1 MKSVSSA
8 SNKLQENVALL
19 NHEMLY
25 RPQFQD
31 LLWQLQRTLEANEQ
45 LEIFFE
51 ALKEELEPDSLQ
63 YEQDDIYI
71 SLGQSARHSCDYAL
85 HTEFGYLGRIILTRR
100 KRFTEEELLQLEL
113 SIRILVQP
121 LRNALMYRQACRS
134 AMEDPLTGIGNRKA
148 LNKALARE
156 LAVARRHGHPLCVMM
171 ADIDHFKRIN
181 DTYGHE
187 AGDIAL
193 QAIARAMEGALRE
206 MDGVFRYGGEEFTV
220 VLPAT
225 EINSASMV
233 GERLRK
239 AVAAIECHYNGCTLP
254 LTVSIG
260 VAQAVDGDNASNLIN
275 RADSALYQAKDS
287 GRNRLCLAS

>member
-8 SNKLQENVALL
+8 SHNTQDNVVLL

-31 LLWQLQRTLEANEQ
+31 LLWQLQRTLEPSEQ
-45 LEIFFE
+45 LNIFFE
-51 ALKEELEPDSLQ
+51 TLQQELSPDSLQ

-85 HTEFGYLGRIILTRR
+85 HTEFGYLGRIMLTRR
-100 KRFTEEELLQLEL
+100 KRFSEDELLQLEL

-134 AMEDPLTGIGNRKA
+134 AMEDPLTGVGNRMA
-148 LNKALARE
+148 LNKAMTRE
-156 LAVARRHGHPLCVMM
+156 LAVARRHGHPLSVLMV
-171 ADIDHFKRIN
+171 DIDHFKRIN
-181 DTYGHE
+181 DTHGHD

-193 QAIARAMEGALRE
+193 ASVARAMQAALRD
-206 MDGVFRYGGEEFTV
+206 MDSVFRYGGEEFTIL
-220 VLPAT
+220 LPAT
-225 EINSASMV
+225 DINSASLV

-239 AVAAIECHYNGCTLP
+239 TIAGLECHYNGCTLN

-260 VAQAVDGDNASNLIN
+260 AAQALANDNNTNLIN
-275 RADSALYQAKDS
+275 RADSALYEAKHS